1 MQNLEIYEH
10 ALALLSLTPS
20 EEENSDLMERAPHH
34 LAAFCSEAESM
45 DLWLTDEEG
54 GDTDS
59 SFNRIC
65 LPLEARFP
73 LCERL
78 APVAALY
85 LASLLVLDE
94 DPDLSDRL
102 FSRYCDA
109 VSRICAGLPMQ
120 SEEILDRY
128 GFI

>member
-20 EEENSDLMERAPHH
+20 EEENSDLMERAPYH
-34 LAAFCSEAESM
+34 LAAFCSEAENM
-45 DLWLTDEEG
+45 DLWLADAEG

-65 LPLEARFP
+65 LPLQDRFP

-85 LASLLVLDE
+85 LASLLILDE

-102 FSRYCDA
+102 Y
-109 VSRICAGLPMQ
+109 
-120 SEEILDRY
+120 DRY
-128 GFI
+128 SQAMADLRMGIPARVESITDIYY